1 MSEPSMQDVG
11 QRIRRLR
18 KSRNLSLRELGE
30 IAGLSPSFLSQL
42 ERGQTNASI
51 PSLLRVTAALGIS
64 TGHLLADESH
74 ELRPER
80 HVDRRPLTS
89 GAYSEYLLSH
99 RPSSYFEVYLG
110 VISPGS
116 CNWPENA
123 THGDSEEFCYVISGT
138 VQLYIADSVYTLGP
152 GDSMEYYTSM
162 PHHAENRGSETV
174 EVLWVMGPPTIGR
187 TSPNGKL
194 TPIRPS

>member
-1 MSEPSMQDVG
+1 MHEVG

-18 KSRNLSLRELGE
+18 KSRNLSLRKLGE

-64 TGHLLADESH
+64 TGHLLADLSH

-80 HVDRRPLTS
+80 CVDRRPLTS

-99 RPSSYFEVYLG
+99 RPSSFFEIYLG
-110 VISPGS
+110 VIRPGD

-123 THGDSEEFCYVISGT
+123 AHGNSEEFCYIISGT
-138 VQLYIADSVYTLGP
+138 VQLYVGESVHTLGP
-152 GDSMEYYTSM
+152 GDSMEYYSSM
-162 PHHAENRGSETV
+162 PHHAENRGTETV
-174 EVLWVMGPPTIGR
+174 ELLWVMGPPTIGR
-187 TSPNGKL
+187 TKPNGQP
-194 TPIRPS
+194 TPMRPD